1 MSLLYYITIYL
12 AIGTG
17 IMIILDLLHK
27 LVKDQVDEE
36 FKEGYLNWERI
47 YIILTWPTFMFSL
60 IKSIIKNK

>member
-17 IMIILDLLHK
+17 IMIILDLLHR

-60 IKSIIKNK
+60 IRSIIKNK

>member
-17 IMIILDLLHK
+17 IMIILDLLHR